1 MPQVSSASEAFA
13 LMGDSFDAGRAAG
26 VTGTIQMVLTGDG
39 GGTWAIKIADGT
51 FELADGA
58 VDSPTTTLTMSADD
72 FVGMVNGTLNAMAAF
87 MQGKIKLQG
96 DMGLAM
102 KFQSLFGIA

>member
-1 MPQVSSASEAFA
+1 MPQVSSAKEAFS
-13 LMGDSFDAGRAAG
+13 LMKENFNAAKAAG
-26 VTGTIQMVLTGDG
+26 VTGSILFDLTGEG
-39 GGTWAIKIADGT
+39 GGKWAIKIADGS
-51 FELADGA
+51 FEVVEGS

-72 FVGMVNGTLNAMAAF
+72 FVGMANGTVNAMAAF

-102 KFQSLFGIA
+102 KFQTIFGIA

>member
-13 LMGDSFDAGRAAG
+13 LMTENFDASKAAN
-26 VTGTIQMVLTGDG
+26 VDGTIQLELTGDG
-39 GGTWAIKIADGT
+39 GGKWA
-51 FELADGA
+51 A
-58 VDSPTTTLTMSADD
+58 VLGGGNREVVEGGVESPTTTLTMSADD
-72 FVGMVNGTLNAMAAF
+72 FVGLVNGNVNAMAAF

-102 KFQSLFGIA
+102 KFQSIFGM

>member
-1 MPQVSSASEAFA
+1 MPQISSASEAFA
-13 LMGDSFDAGRAAG
+13 QMAGSFDPARAAG
-26 VTGTIQMVLTGDG
+26 LNATIQMELTGDG
-39 GGTWAIKIADGT
+39 GGVWGIKIADGT
-51 FELADGA
+51 LDVVDGG

-72 FVGMVNGTLNAMAAF
+72 FVGLVNGQVNAMAAF

-102 KFQSLFGIA
+102 KFQSIFGIS